1 MVLEQCVPEKQNVDS
16 KAIERMFD
24 YWDKM
29 NTHVHS
35 CAIMRGGKLISLCAW
50 KPYKIDSLHMLNSM
64 SKTFTSIG
72 VMYAMQ
78 EGLIDEEDYV
88 ISFFP
93 EVCSEVKICENMKR

>member
-24 YWDKM
+24 Y
-29 NTHVHS
+29 

-93 EVCSEVKICENMKR
+93 EVCSEVKICENMKKMKVKHL